1 MRRKNDNYIHYEKSR
16 KRHSG
21 KGKALLI
28 IIIIL
33 AAATIGFAA
42 FYLINS
48 RFHIINWQK
57 QFNTDHMQGRITN
70 NQSEKASLTGKPNK
84 NLSVR
89 EGNNSKKQIEL
100 SDSKNQ
106 KGSDAVESEVQIA
119 PSAAAVSNKVVNPDI
134 ETSQESTP
142 VNIKGIYVTAKEA
155 GCDKLKDLVDL
166 ADEKEI
172 NAFVIDIKDDFG
184 RITYSMDS
192 QQVKKIGADTSFIPD
207 IHALM
212 KTLKKNNIYPIA
224 RIVAFKDPY
233 LAEHRKELA
242 IKNKDG
248 KVYRDKDGL
257 CWVNPYNKEV
267 WNYLVEVA
275 SAAAAVGFK
284 EIQFDYIRFSTDPKL
299 KKADFSALAKGKTKE
314 DIIMEFTKYA
324 CKKLKPLGVSV
335 SADVYGAIINS
346 SIDAK
351 IVGQNY
357 VEMSKYL
364 DYICPM
370 IYPSHFG
377 EGNYGIS
384 YPDLKPYEIIK
395 KVMTASSLKLKKIPK
410 GKHCAIVRPWLQDFT
425 ATWVKHHRQYG
436 GEELRDQI
444 NGVYAAGYK
453 EWLLWNSGGNYS
465 ASGLKE

>member
-1 MRRKNDNYIHYEKSR
+1 MRQKNDNYIHYEKSR
-16 KRHSG
+16 RRHSE
-21 KGKALLI
+21 KGKALVI
-28 IIIIL
+28 IVIIL
-33 AAATIGFAA
+33 AAAIIGFAA
-42 FYLINS
+42 FYLINTK
-48 RFHIINWQK
+48 FHIINWQR
-57 QFNTDHMQGRITN
+57 QSNTDHMQGEITN
-70 NQSEKASLTGKPNK
+70 NQSEKVSLTGKPNK
-84 NLSVR
+84 NSTVS
-89 EGNNSKKQIEL
+89 ESNNSKKQNEV

-106 KGSDAVESEVQIA
+106 DGSNAGKTEVQIT
-119 PSAAAVSNKVVNPDI
+119 PSATAVSNKVVDPDI
-134 ETSQESTP
+134 ETNPERTP
-142 VNIKGIYVTAKEA
+142 ISVKGIYVTAKEA
-155 GCDKLKDLVDL
+155 GSDKLSELVEL
-166 ADEKEI
+166 ADKKEI

-212 KTLKKNNIYPIA
+212 KTLKKKNIYPIA

-233 LAEHRKELA
+233 LAEHRKDLA

-257 CWVNPYNKEV
+257 CWVNPYKKEV
-267 WNYLVEVA
+267 WDYLIEVA
-275 SAAAAVGFK
+275 TAAASVGFK

-299 KKADFSALAKGKTKE
+299 KKADFSALAEGKTKE

-377 EGNYGIS
+377 EGNYGIN

-425 ATWVKHHRQYG
+425 ATWVKHHMQYG

-453 EWLLWNSGGNYS
+453 EWLLWNARGNYS